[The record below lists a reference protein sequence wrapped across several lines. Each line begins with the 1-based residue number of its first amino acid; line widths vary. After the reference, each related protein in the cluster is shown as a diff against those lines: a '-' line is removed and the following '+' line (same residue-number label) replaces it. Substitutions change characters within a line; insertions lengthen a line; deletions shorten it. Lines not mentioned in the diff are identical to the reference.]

1 MTCRV
6 VSLSIG
12 ALLGNLEWVRCPG
25 PLREKKKYN
34 RVYSLKPEA
43 IKTKSGGHL
52 EILVK
57 EKGSPEL
64 I

>member
-1 MTCRV
+1 MPCKQI
-6 VSLSIG
+6 SLSIG
-12 ALLGNLEWVRCPG
+12 ALLGNLEGVRFPG
-25 PLREKKKYN
+25 PLREKEKYN
-34 RVYSLKPEA
+34 RLYSLKPEA

-57 EKGSPEL
+57 EQCCPEL